1 MRIYI
6 IAAEPSS
13 DFIASKLVYQMKAI
27 NKNLTFRAW
36 GGKNLEKQ
44 AVKIVVNNRQT
55 SIMGFSSIIRNFKL
69 VSNQFKFCKRDI
81 LAFNPDKIVLID
93 YAGLNLRVAKFA
105 KNKNIEV
112 SYYIPPKIWA
122 WNKRRIYKIK
132 KYVDK
137 LYIIFPFE
145 KDIYNSYGIKA
156 NYFGNPIFESK
167 YENKK
172 LKENVIALLPGS
184 RLQEVKKILPE
195 MLKIVHQFSSYK
207 FIIVKSSN
215 ISKSHYEDL
224 VRKNSSKNIY
234 ISNELTFE
242 ILRKSKAALVTSGTA
257 TLEAVKMNV
266 PQVVCYKTSKF
277 NFYLA
282 KLLLKIKYI
291 SLVNILLNKECVKEL
306 IQNDLNP
313 KKLSFELNRLFDLK
327 NSKKIAQ
334 DYKKINDLLYQKNTS
349 KKIATDI
356 LS

>member
-13 DFIASKLVYQMKAI
+13 DFIASKLVYQMKAL

-44 AVKIVVNNRQT
+44 AVKVVVNNRQT

-69 VSNQFKFCKRDI
+69 VSNQFKFCKQDI

-172 LKENVIALLPGS
+172 QKENVIALLPGS

-327 NSKKIAQ
+327 NSKKIAL

>member
-13 DFIASKLVYQMKAI
+13 DFIASKLVYQMKAL

-69 VSNQFKFCKRDI
+69 VSNQFKFCKQDI

-137 LYIIFPFE
+137 LYVIFPFE

-172 LKENVIALLPGS
+172 QKENVIALLPGS

-327 NSKKIAQ
+327 KSKKIAL

>member
-156 NYFGNPIFESK
+156 NYFGNPFLRV
-167 YENKK
+167 NT
-172 LKENVIALLPGS
+172 
-184 RLQEVKKILPE
+184 KI
-195 MLKIVHQFSSYK
+195 
-207 FIIVKSSN
+207 
-215 ISKSHYEDL
+215 
-224 VRKNSSKNIY
+224 
-234 ISNELTFE
+234 
-242 ILRKSKAALVTSGTA
+242 KSKR
-257 TLEAVKMNV
+257 KM
-266 PQVVCYKTSKF
+266 
-277 NFYLA
+277 
-282 KLLLKIKYI
+282 
-291 SLVNILLNKECVKEL
+291 
-306 IQNDLNP
+306 
-313 KKLSFELNRLFDLK
+313 
-327 NSKKIAQ
+327 
-334 DYKKINDLLYQKNTS
+334 
-349 KKIATDI
+349 
-356 LS
+356 

>member
-172 LKENVIALLPGS
+172 QKENVIALLPGS

-349 KKIATDI
+349 KKIAADI